1 MDQASMKA
9 VEEVELNYDGHEL
22 FRIAKQK
29 VKESPDM
36 LGVNCLYEEKG

>member
-9 VEEVELNYDGHEL
+9 VVEVELNYDGHEL
-22 FRIAKQK
+22 FRIAKQ